1 MVEGGRQNSVD
12 LLVAGILATPSC
24 ADVDL
29 RCLHQAL
36 ALMCWIYVGVEDG
49 DDHVPCLS
57 VILLKLYE
65 LQLT

>member
-24 ADVDL
+24 AEVDL
-29 RCLHQAL
+29 QCLHQVL
-36 ALMCWIYVGVEDG
+36 GLMYWICVGVEDG
-49 DDHVPCLS
+49 DDHVPYRS
-57 VILLKLYE
+57 VVLLRVRE